1 MSKIAPSIE
10 LICKY
15 GFLDSTNIFLFF
27 VVPTIKSTGI
37 LILYM
42 LGISKFEDIKRTF
55 MYHGAEH
62 KVIYC
67 YENDL
72 ELTVENAKKF
82 GTLHPRCG
90 TNFLFLVM
98 ATSIILF
105 SFFGWP
111 NIIARI
117 IMRILCIPIVAGI
130 SYEIIKFLGKYDN
143 ILSKIVAYP
152 GMMLQHIT
160 TNEPDDEQ
168 LEVAIKALK
177 AGEFHLLLL
186 FYILILSFFHK
197 K

>member
-1 MSKIAPSIE
+1 
-10 LICKY
+10 
-15 GFLDSTNIFLFF
+15 
-27 VVPTIKSTGI
+27 
-37 LILYM
+37 
-42 LGISKFEDIKRTF
+42 
-55 MYHGAEH
+55 
-62 KVIYC
+62 
-67 YENDL
+67 
-72 ELTVENAKKF
+72 
-82 GTLHPRCG
+82 
-90 TNFLFLVM
+90 M
-98 ATSIILF
+98 ATSIIFF

-177 AGEFHLLLL
+177 AV
-186 FYILILSFFHK
+186 I
-197 K
+197 